1 MIITMILT
9 MRCRCKIML
18 EKESIEKEF
27 ETIRDKVLYLLEI
40 DEESRNSDIRLLCKY
55 LSEFTSYRIVNID
68 GIIPLLNNIEKAFSQ
83 NLGTKDLVK
92 HSITALK
99 FKLSQIPRLS
109 LFPSSE
115 SIRRVRQKLQNDE
128 ELFIPTIL
136 EIAEKRNIRAKL
148 IREYFI
154 EKKIMR

>member
-1 MIITMILT
+1 
-9 MRCRCKIML
+9 ML
-18 EKESIEKEF
+18 EKESIEKDF

-68 GIIPLLNNIEKAFSQ
+68 GIIPLLNNIEKTFSQ
-83 NLGTKDLVK
+83 NPDTKDLVK

-154 EKKIMR
+154 EKKNYEMSEN

>member
-1 MIITMILT
+1 
-9 MRCRCKIML
+9 ML

-68 GIIPLLNNIEKAFSQ
+68 GIIPLLNNIEKTFSQ
-83 NLGTKDLVK
+83 NHDTKELTK
-92 HSITALK
+92 SSIKALK

-154 EKKIMR
+154 EKKQ

>member
-1 MIITMILT
+1 
-9 MRCRCKIML
+9 ML

-68 GIIPLLNNIEKAFSQ
+68 GIIPLLNNIEKALSQ
-83 NLGTKDLVK
+83 NPDTKDLVK

-154 EKKIMR
+154 EKKNYEMSEN